1 VIIDFHTHA
10 FSPHVCSARENFLDD
25 ENFRGL
31 YGNPAARML
40 DAPGLAGAMKE
51 GGVDRAVVM
60 GFPWTDSRRCMEQNE
75 YFAGVAAGFRDILY
89 PFASVP
95 MDTGENIDSMVS
107 DIKAMGLYGVGELGF
122 YRNGFDSSAAGYLR
136 HILEA
141 AGKHSLPV
149 CLHVN
154 EPVGH
159 SYPGKY
165 DPGLSEL
172 YDVIKDHPANVI
184 ILAHWGGGLLF
195 YELMPEVKK
204 SLKNVY
210 YDSAATP
217 FLYEAGIYREALS
230 IAGAGKIL
238 FGTDHPL
245 LPFKRCIDQVVDSV
259 RDEKNRDLILGGNA
273 ARILDI

>member
-1 VIIDFHTHA
+1 MIIDFHTHV
-10 FSPHVCSARENFLDD
+10 FSPRVCSARDEFLDD

-40 DAPGLAGAMKE
+40 DASGLAAAMKE

-60 GFPWTDSRRCMEQNE
+60 GFPWTDSRGCVEQNE
-75 YFAGVAAGFRDILY
+75 YFSGVAADFRDILY
-89 PFASVP
+89 PFGSVP
-95 MDTGENIDSMVS
+95 MDTGKNIAAMVS

-122 YRNGFDSSAAGYLR
+122 YRNGFDASAAGYLR
-136 HILEA
+136 HILDA
-141 AGKHSLPV
+141 AGNNSLPV

-165 DPGLSEL
+165 QPGLSEL
-172 YDVIKDHPANVI
+172 YQVIKDHPGVVI

-204 SLKNVY
+204 ILENVY

-217 FLYEAGIYREALS
+217 FLYEARIYREALS
-230 IAGAGKIL
+230 VAGAEKIL

-245 LPFKRCIDQVVDSV
+245 LSFKRCLDQVIDSV
-259 RDEKNRDLILGGNA
+259 ADEKNREMILGGNA
-273 ARILDI
+273 ARILGI